1 MILIFPPNSN
11 THAKNV
17 GLTETSTENAK
28 WSFLSAKIPEIL
40 DISWVF
46 LFCATKC
53 ATDFE
58 FFLVEHPCLACLR
71 GHSKV
76 LFFLPKT
83 AEFLHYTSFYGRSW
97 FFQDQPLFASMDF
110 FLIKTGSWL
119 YGAVRRI
126 NAVLG

>member
-1 MILIFPPNSN
+1 MAVNKVVYGTTVLVDLTQDTVTPEKLLLG
-11 THAKNV
+11 TLAHAAD
-17 GLTETSTENAK
+17 GEA
-28 WSFLSAKIPEIL
+28 
-40 DISWVF
+40 ISGVF

-119 YGAVRRI
+119 YGTVRRI